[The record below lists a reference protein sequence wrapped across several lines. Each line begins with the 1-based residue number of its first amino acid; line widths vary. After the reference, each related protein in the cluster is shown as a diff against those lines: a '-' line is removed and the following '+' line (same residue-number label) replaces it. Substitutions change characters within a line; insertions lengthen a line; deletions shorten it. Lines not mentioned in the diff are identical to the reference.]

1 MSSTNL
7 DDLQS
12 RLGYRFQSIEHLEF
26 ALTHRSMGPAHNE
39 RLEFLGDSIVNF
51 VVAEALYRRYPDA
64 REGKLTRMRA
74 SLVRGQSLSQLARR
88 LQLGESIRLGSGE
101 RKSGGRR
108 RDSIL
113 ADAMEAVIG
122 AIFLDGGMVACQ
134 ECITTWLESELA
146 SVNPNQV
153 DKDPKTA
160 LQEWLQR
167 EKKELPIYRVLEVQG
182 PAHQQT
188 FHVQVQVQGLDL
200 FPVGT
205 GTSRREAEQAAAA
218 DALIQLS
225 GDA

>member
-1 MSSTNL
+1 MSLSDL

-12 RLGYRFQSIEHLEF
+12 RLAYRFKDIGVLES

-51 VVAEALYRRYPDA
+51 VVAEALFRRYPEA

-88 LQLGESIRLGSGE
+88 LQLGETIRLGSGE

-122 AIFLDGGMVACQ
+122 AIFLDGGMSACQ
-134 ECITTWLESELA
+134 ECINKWLESELA

-167 EKKELPIYRVLEVQG
+167 DRKELPVYRVLEVLG
-182 PAHQQT
+182 PAHQQK
-188 FHVQVQVQGLDL
+188 FHVQVQVDGLTEY
-200 FPVGT
+200 PIGT
-205 GTSRREAEQAAAA
+205 GASRREAEQAAAA
-218 DALIQLS
+218 DALDQLS
-225 GDA
+225 TL

>member
-1 MSSTNL
+1 VSVNDL

-12 RLGYRFQSIEHLEF
+12 RLGYRFKDLRHLES
-26 ALTHRSMGPAHNE
+26 ALTHRSMGSSHNE

-51 VVAEALYRRYPDA
+51 VVAEALFRRYPEA
-64 REGKLTRMRA
+64 QEGKLTRMRA

-88 LQLGESIRLGSGE
+88 LQLGETIRLGSGE

-122 AIFLDGGMVACQ
+122 AIFLDSGMAACQ
-134 ECITTWLESELA
+134 SCITTWFESELA

-167 EKKELPIYRVLEVQG
+167 EKKELPVYRVLEVLG

-188 FHVQVQVQGLDL
+188 FRVQVQVDGLDQYPL
-200 FPVGT
+200 GT
-205 GTSRREAEQAAAA
+205 GASRREAEQAAAA
-218 DALIQLS
+218 DALSQLS
-225 GDA
+225 AS

>member
-1 MSSTNL
+1 VSSQNL

-12 RLGYRFQSIEHLEF
+12 RLGYRFKDISHLES
-26 ALTHRSMGPAHNE
+26 ALTHRSMGPLHNE

-51 VVAEALYRRYPDA
+51 VVAEALFRRYPEA

-88 LQLGESIRLGSGE
+88 LQLGETIRLGSGE

-122 AIFLDGGMVACQ
+122 AVFLDGGMAACQ
-134 ECITTWLESELA
+134 SCIITWLESELA
-146 SVNPNQV
+146 AVNPNQV

-160 LQEWLQR
+160 LQEWMQR
-167 EKKELPIYRVLEVQG
+167 EKRNLPVYRVLEVLG

-188 FHVQVQVQGLDL
+188 FRVQVQVEGLEQY
-200 FPVGT
+200 PIGT
-205 GTSRREAEQAAAA
+205 GASRREAEQAAAA
-218 DALIQLS
+218 DALSQLS
-225 GDA
+225 TS

>member
-1 MSSTNL
+1 MSATDL

-12 RLGYRFQSIEHLEF
+12 RLGYRFKDISHLES
-26 ALTHRSMGPAHNE
+26 ALTHRSMGPSHNE
-39 RLEFLGDSIVNF
+39 RLVFLGVSIVNF
-51 VVAEALYRRYPDA
+51 VVAEALFRRYPEA

-88 LQLGESIRLGSGE
+88 LQLGETIRLGSGE

-122 AIFLDGGMVACQ
+122 AIFLDGGMAACQ
-134 ECITTWLESELA
+134 SCITTWLESELA

-167 EKKELPIYRVLEVQG
+167 EKKELPVYRVLEVLG

-188 FHVQVQVQGLDL
+188 FRVQVQVDGLDKY
-200 FPVGT
+200 PVGT
-205 GTSRREAEQAAAA
+205 GASRREAEQAAAA
-218 DALIQLS
+218 DALAQLS
-225 GDA
+225 GS

>member
-1 MSSTNL
+1 MSSSDL

-12 RLGYRFQSIEHLEF
+12 RLAYRFKDIGFLES

-51 VVAEALYRRYPDA
+51 VVAEALFRRYPEA

-88 LQLGESIRLGSGE
+88 LQLGETIRLGSGE

-113 ADAMEAVIG
+113 DDAMEAVIG
-122 AIFLDGGMVACQ
+122 AIFLDGGMSACQ
-134 ECITTWLESELA
+134 ECINKWLESELA

-167 EKKELPIYRVLEVQG
+167 DRKELPVYRVLEVLG
-182 PAHQQT
+182 PAHEQT
-188 FHVQVQVQGLDL
+188 FRVQVQVDGLTEY
-200 FPVGT
+200 PIGT
-205 GTSRREAEQAAAA
+205 GASRREAEQAAAA
-218 DALIQLS
+218 DALDQLS
-225 GDA
+225 NL

>member
-1 MSSTNL
+1 VSVNDL

-12 RLGYRFQSIEHLEF
+12 RLGYRFKDLRHLES
-26 ALTHRSMGPAHNE
+26 ALTHRSMGPLHNE

-51 VVAEALYRRYPDA
+51 VVAEALFRRYPEA
-64 REGKLTRMRA
+64 QEGKLTRMRA

-88 LQLGESIRLGSGE
+88 LQLGETIRLGSGE

-122 AIFLDGGMVACQ
+122 AIFLDSGMAACQ
-134 ECITTWLESELA
+134 SCITTWLESELA

-167 EKKELPIYRVLEVQG
+167 EKKELPVYRVLEVLG

-188 FHVQVQVQGLDL
+188 FRVQVQVDGLDQY
-200 FPVGT
+200 PVGT
-205 GTSRREAEQAAAA
+205 GASRREAEQAAAA
-218 DALIQLS
+218 DALSQLRAS
-225 GDA
+225 

>member
-1 MSSTNL
+1 MSVNDL

-12 RLGYRFQSIEHLEF
+12 RLGYRFKDLRHLES
-26 ALTHRSMGPAHNE
+26 ALTHRSMGPLHNE

-51 VVAEALYRRYPDA
+51 VVAEALFRRYPEA
-64 REGKLTRMRA
+64 QEGKLTRMRA

-88 LQLGESIRLGSGE
+88 LQLGETIRLGSGE

-122 AIFLDGGMVACQ
+122 AIFLDSGMAACQ
-134 ECITTWLESELA
+134 SCITTWLESELA

-167 EKKELPIYRVLEVQG
+167 EKKELPVYRVLEVLG

-188 FHVQVQVQGLDL
+188 FRVQVQVDSLDQYT
-200 FPVGT
+200 VGT
-205 GTSRREAEQAAAA
+205 GASRREAEQAAAA
-218 DALIQLS
+218 DALSQLRAS
-225 GDA
+225 